1 MKQSETVVT
10 PPMNVMPA
18 RVAILEDDPDLRE
31 GILVPGLRDFGF
43 DITAAGTA
51 AELYRHMLKKT
62 FDMVVLDIGLPDE
75 DGLSVVR
82 HLRELSD
89 LGIVMLTGNRG
100 RDDRIRALQDGADA
114 YLSKPADVEVLAATL
129 HSLSRRMG
137 SKAVAVAVPST
148 PAPNEPRGQ
157 WHLDTDGWCL
167 VSPKGSVVALTVP
180 ERSLL
185 NALIKAVGVPV
196 GRESLIAALT
206 EDVYDFDP
214 HRLDMLVHRLRRKIS
229 EQTQEAIPLLTA
241 RGTGYVFVAEMQH

>member
-1 MKQSETVVT
+1 MKNPGHPTHRSSAT
-10 PPMNVMPA
+10 PA
-18 RVAILEDDPDLRE
+18 RVAVLEDDQDLRE
-31 GILVPGLRDFGF
+31 DILVPGLRDFGF

-51 AELYRHMLKKT
+51 AELYRHMLKQS

-89 LGIVMLTGNRG
+89 LGIVMLTGNHG
-100 RDDRIRALQDGADA
+100 RRDRIQALRDGADA
-114 YLSKPADVEVLAATL
+114 YLSKPADVELLAATL
-129 HSLSRRMG
+129 HSLSRRMRG
-137 SKAVAVAVPST
+137 STEEAPS
-148 PAPNEPRGQ
+148 ALSVMADDARGH

-167 VSPKGSVVALTVP
+167 VSPRNGVIALTVP

-185 NALIKAVGVPV
+185 HVLIAAAGTPV
-196 GRESLIAALT
+196 GRETLISALT

-229 EQTQEAIPLLTA
+229 DQTGEASPLLTA

>member
-1 MKQSETVVT
+1 MKNPDHPTHRRSAT
-10 PPMNVMPA
+10 PA
-18 RVAILEDDPDLRE
+18 RVAVLEDDHDLRE

-43 DITAAGTA
+43 DITSAGTA
-51 AELYRHMLKKT
+51 AELYRHMLKQS

-89 LGIVMLTGNRG
+89 LGIVMLTGNHG
-100 RDDRIRALQDGADA
+100 RLDRIQALRDGADA

-129 HSLSRRMG
+129 HSLSRRLRGGTVETPSAVTTMG
-137 SKAVAVAVPST
+137 DGA
-148 PAPNEPRGQ
+148 RGR

-167 VSPKGSVVALTVP
+167 VSPRNSVIALTVP

-185 NALIKAVGVPV
+185 NLLIASAGAPV
-196 GRESLIAALT
+196 GRETLIAALT

-214 HRLDMLVHRLRRKIS
+214 HRLDMLIHRLRRKIDD
-229 EQTQEAIPLLTA
+229 QTGEASPLLTA